1 MSGTLVL
8 VVGPSGAGKDTLI
21 DGARDALSGD
31 PRYVFPRRA
40 ITRPHD
46 AGGERH
52 EAISRTAFL
61 ERLAAGGFM
70 LHWNAHGLDYGVP
83 ASCETELAS
92 GRHVVANVSRG
103 IVHRAITRYSPALV
117 LEVTAPAGVLAAR
130 LSRRRRETPADMAR
144 RLARPAPSIPDDARH
159 VVIVNE
165 GTVQEG
171 VERFVDALHRGTQ
184 LHPSPFVRK
193 TNGATLD
200 CRSYREALGDI
211 VAGRFDDGKVAD
223 FLAATAATLTRDET
237 VSLARARIEFAQRMT
252 WEADLV
258 ADKHSMGGIP
268 GSRITPIVVP
278 IVAAHGLTIPKAS
291 SRAITSPA
299 GTADAMEVLARVD
312 LDADAVRRVVRETNG
327 CIVWNGRLTHS
338 RVDDVMNA
346 ITRPRRI
353 DSLAWSVAS
362 ILSKKLAVGATHC
375 AIDVPVGP
383 TAKVRGEAAAMKL
396 RDLFLHVGATL
407 GLKLDI
413 RLTNGNH
420 PVGRGVGPALEARD
434 ALAVLRDDAGAPS
447 DLREKALE
455 FAAAILRF
463 DPAMTETGA
472 HERAREL
479 LDGGAAHETLQRMIS
494 AQGPVAEA
502 VTAGR
507 HATEVAAGADG
518 VVEAVDCFRLAG
530 IARAAGAPADKG
542 AGLDLMARPGD
553 RICRDAPLYRI
564 HAGTETG
571 LAAAAA
577 RASVDHAFRISPP
590 AP

>member
-21 DGARDALSGD
+21 DGARDALAGD
-31 PRYVFPRRA
+31 PRYVFARRA

-52 EAISRTAFL
+52 EAVSRTAFAK
-61 ERLAAGGFM
+61 RLAAGGFM
-70 LHWNAHGLDYGVP
+70 LHWNAHGLDYGIP
-83 ASCETELAS
+83 ASCETDLAS

-103 IVHRAITRYSPALV
+103 IVGQAVMHYSPALV
-117 LEVTAPAGVLAAR
+117 LEVTAPSDILAVR
-130 LSRRRRETPADMAR
+130 LSRRRRETAADVAR
-144 RLARPAPSIPDDARH
+144 RLARPAPSIPDSARH
-159 VVIVNE
+159 AVVVNE

-171 VERFVDALHRGTQ
+171 VDRLVDALRSGTQ
-184 LHPSPFVRK
+184 LRPSPFARK
-193 TNGATLD
+193 ANGATLD

-211 VAGRFDDGKVAD
+211 VAGRFEDGEVAD

-237 VSLARARIEFAQRMT
+237 VSLARARFEFTRRLT

-278 IVAAHGLTIPKAS
+278 IVAAHGMTIPKAS

-362 ILSKKLAVGATHC
+362 ILSKKLAAGATHC

-383 TAKVRGEAAAMKL
+383 TAKVRGEAAATKL
-396 RDLFLHVGATL
+396 RDLFLHVGKTL
-407 GLKLDI
+407 GLNLDI
-413 RLTNGNH
+413 RLTDGNR
-420 PVGRGVGPALEARD
+420 PVGQGVGPALEARD
-434 ALAVLRDDAGAPS
+434 VLAVLRNDTGAPL

-463 DPAMTETGA
+463 DPAMKETDA
-472 HERAREL
+472 RRRTREL
-479 LDGGAAHETLQRMIS
+479 LDSGAAHETLQRMIS
-494 AQGPVAEA
+494 AQGPAPEA

-507 HATEVAAGADG
+507 YATEVAAGADG
-518 VVEAVDCFRLAG
+518 VIEAVDCFQLAG
-530 IARAAGAPADKG
+530 IARTAGAPGDKA

-564 HAGTETG
+564 HAATETG

-577 RASVDHAFRISPP
+577 RASVNHAFRISLS

>member
-21 DGARDALSGD
+21 DGARSALAGD
-31 PRYVFPRRA
+31 PRYAFVRRA
-40 ITRPHD
+40 ITRPRD

-52 EAISRTAFL
+52 EAMSRTAFA
-61 ERLAAGGFM
+61 ECLAAGGFM
-70 LHWNAHGLDYGVP
+70 LHWNAHGLKYGIP

-103 IVHRAITRYSPALV
+103 IVGQAIARYSPVLL
-117 LEVTAPAGVLAAR
+117 LEVTASTEVLAAR
-130 LSRRRRETPADMAR
+130 LSGRSRETAADIAR
-144 RLARPAPSIPDDARH
+144 RLSRPAPDIPDGASR
-159 VVIVNE
+159 VAIINE

-171 VERFVDALHRGTQ
+171 VDRFIDALRRGTRSR
-184 LHPSPFVRK
+184 PSPFVRK

-200 CRSYREALGDI
+200 CRGYREALGDI
-211 VAGRFDDGKVAD
+211 VAGRFDDGEVAD
-223 FLAATAATLTRDET
+223 FLAATAATLARDET
-237 VSLARARIEFAQRMT
+237 VSLARARIEFAQRLT

-278 IVAAHGLTIPKAS
+278 IVAAHGMTIPKAS

-362 ILSKKLAVGATHC
+362 ILSKKVAAGATHC

-383 TAKVRGEAAAMKL
+383 TAKVRGEAAATKL
-396 RDLFLHVGATL
+396 RDLFLHVGAAL
-407 GLKLDI
+407 GLELDV
-413 RLTNGNH
+413 RLTNGRQ

-434 ALAVLRDDAGAPS
+434 ALAVLRDDVGAPA

-455 FAAAILRF
+455 FAAAVLRF
-463 DPAMTETGA
+463 DPAMTDA
-472 HERAREL
+472 DARKRAQDL

-494 AQGPVAEA
+494 AQGRVTEPVA
-502 VTAGR
+502 VGI

-518 VVEAVDCFRLAG
+518 EIEAVNCFRLAG

-542 AGLDLMARPGD
+542 AGIELMARPGD
-553 RICRDAPLYRI
+553 RIFRDAPLYRI
-564 HAGTETG
+564 RAGTEAG

-577 RASVDHAFRISPP
+577 RASVDHAFRITPS

>member
-21 DGARDALSGD
+21 DGARNALAGD
-31 PRYVFPRRA
+31 PRYVFARRA
-40 ITRPHD
+40 ITRPSD

-52 EAISRTAFL
+52 ETISRVAFAK
-61 ERLAAGGFM
+61 RLAAGGFM
-70 LHWNAHGLDYGVP
+70 LHWNAHGLDYGIP
-83 ASCETELAS
+83 ASCESELAS

-103 IVHRAITRYSPALV
+103 IVDQAITRYSPAFV
-117 LEVTAPAGVLAAR
+117 LEVTAPTEVLAAR
-130 LSRRRRETPADMAR
+130 LSKRRRETPADVAR
-144 RLARPAPSIPDDARH
+144 RLARPAPGVPDDARH

-171 VERFVDALHRGTQ
+171 VDRLVDALRRGTQ
-184 LHPSPFVRK
+184 PHPFVRK

-200 CRSYREALGDI
+200 CRSYREALSDI
-211 VAGRFDDGKVAD
+211 AAGRFDDEEVAD

-237 VSLARARIEFAQRMT
+237 VSLARARIGFAPRLT

-258 ADKHSMGGIP
+258 ADKHSMGGFP

-278 IVAAHGLTIPKAS
+278 IVAAHGMTIPKAS

-299 GTADAMEVLARVD
+299 GTADAMEVLTRVD

-338 RVDDVMNA
+338 RVDEVMNA
-346 ITRPRRI
+346 ITRPQRI

-362 ILSKKLAVGATHC
+362 ILSKKLAAGATHC

-383 TAKVRGEAAAMKL
+383 TAKVRGEAAAMRL
-396 RDLFLHVGATL
+396 RDLFLHVSTTL

-413 RLTNGNH
+413 RLTDGH
-420 PVGRGVGPALEARD
+420 RPVGRGVGPALEARD
-434 ALAVLRDDAGAPS
+434 VLAVLRDDADAPS

-463 DPAMTETGA
+463 DPVMTETGA
-472 HERAREL
+472 RRRSREL
-479 LDGGAAHETLQRMIS
+479 LDGGGAHETLQRMIF
-494 AQGPVAEA
+494 AQGPAPEA

-507 HATEVAAGADG
+507 HATEIAAGADG
-518 VVEAVDCFRLAG
+518 VIESVDCFQLAG
-530 IARAAGAPADKG
+530 IARAAGAPRDKR
-542 AGLDLMARPGD
+542 AGLDLMARPGE
-553 RICRDAPLYRI
+553 RVCRDAPLYRI

-571 LAAAAA
+571 LAAATA
-577 RASVDHAFRISPP
+577 RASVDHAFRICET
-590 AP
+590 